1 MYKVKVDVNAVKEAR
16 RRRLAQKEALK
27 NKNKTHHTQDEGKMD
42 VLLGKVKLPPKEEWL
57 KPHKPPTKVR
67 GAGDVTGFRSSSD
80 SEDDEVYNRLKPDDP
95 DKLVDVDPPE
105 EGGNYE
111 FSVAQVAEFR
121 KVFDSFDR
129 NGDESIGVEELGSVL
144 RALGYS
150 PSESDIEKVLS
161 RFDADA
167 SGDLSFEEYLALM
180 AVWVE
185 EDETQIL
192 EAFKVF
198 DKSGDGFVTIAEL
211 KRALCR
217 FGEKFTEDEAEEF
230 FELIDANRDG
240 IINYEEFVKYMLSEL
255 NRGPPP
261 RAVT

>member
-16 RRRLAQKEALK
+16 RKRLAEKEALK
-27 NKNKTHHTQDEGKMD
+27 NRRKGDDHDDKMD
-42 VLLGKVKLPPKEEWL
+42 VLLGKVKLPPKEEL
-57 KPHKPPTKVR
+57 FKPPKPFKVR
-67 GAGDVTGFRSSSD
+67 GAADVDRYRHSSGSSS
-80 SEDDEVYNRLKPDDP
+80 EDLEVYNRLKPDDP

-105 EGGNYE
+105 DGASYE

-129 NGDESIGVEELGSVL
+129 NGDESIGVDELGSVL

-211 KRALCR
+211 KRALTR
-217 FGEKFTEDEAEEF
+217 FGEKFSDDEAEEF
-230 FELIDANRDG
+230 FDLIDANRDG

>member
-1 MYKVKVDVNAVKEAR
+1 MPFLALPRLRFKRSKNKVEIEPEEVKVEKE
-16 RRRLAQKEALK
+16 
-27 NKNKTHHTQDEGKMD
+27 D
-42 VLLGKVKLPPKEEWL
+42 VLEINVLNLTR
-57 KPHKPPTKVR
+57 KPSVNRSRVSTVHK
-67 GAGDVTGFRSSSD
+67 
-80 SEDDEVYNRLKPDDP
+80 VYNRLKPDDP
-95 DKLVDVDPPE
+95 DKLVDVEPE
-105 EGGNYE
+105 EGSNYE

-167 SGDLSFEEYLALM
+167 SGDLSFDEYLALM

-198 DKSGDGFVTIAEL
+198 DKSGDGFVSISEL

-217 FGEKFTEDEAEEF
+217 FGEKFTDDEAEEF

>member
-1 MYKVKVDVNAVKEAR
+1 VWSYSFIM
-16 RRRLAQKEALK
+16 
-27 NKNKTHHTQDEGKMD
+27 DERQRM
-42 VLLGKVKLPPKEEWL
+42 
-57 KPHKPPTKVR
+57 R
-67 GAGDVTGFRSSSD
+67 I
-80 SEDDEVYNRLKPDDP
+80 YNRLKPDDP